1 MTCFHHICP
10 DGGIGRRAGLK
21 HQCRKASRFEPES
34 GYIIKAKVLSSMPW
48 LFCFFMG
55 ATIVWQGLVGVV
67 SKQPEWNNTNDSQ
80 YGITMNNNDNATAW

>member
-34 GYIIKAKVLSSMPW
+34 GYKIKAKVLSSILW
-48 LFCFFMG
+48 LFCFAG
-55 ATIVWQGLVGVV
+55 GSCAR
-67 SKQPEWNNTNDSQ
+67 KQHAIQNIPRRGTVIISP
-80 YGITMNNNDNATAW
+80 

>member
-67 SKQPEWNNTNDSQ
+67 SKPNEETAQSKIKLIEILYCNN
-80 YGITMNNNDNATAW
+80 